1 MPYFQKLFPSLRIQK
16 PGVDYYGSTTLLLA
30 FICIY
35 IFKSWGQVSVD
46 NSVLLESYG
55 ENNNLFKGDMTI
67 MLISFITIM
76 IAERFVSRADTKAVD
91 QKSLASVNKK

>member
-1 MPYFQKLFPSLRIQK
+1 MWATLISIENLFTGAVILC
-16 PGVDYYGSTTLLLA
+16 
-30 FICIY
+30 FILIY
-35 IFKSWGQVSVD
+35 IFKCWGQCSVD

-67 MLISFITIM
+67 MLISFIVIM

-91 QKSLASVNKK
+91 